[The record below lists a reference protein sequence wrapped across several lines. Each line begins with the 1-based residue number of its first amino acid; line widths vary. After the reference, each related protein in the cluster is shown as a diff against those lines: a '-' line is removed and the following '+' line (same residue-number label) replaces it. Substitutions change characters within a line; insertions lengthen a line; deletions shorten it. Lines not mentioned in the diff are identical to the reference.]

1 MFEDSLMESAGRI
14 RTHSRSYALGTT
26 FLEAALV
33 ATLALIP
40 YLYPDTLPRR
50 YLDLRLVAPPPPA
63 APAVAEQ
70 RAANTAMAPVQ
81 MLAATIT
88 APGHI
93 RTYAAVAG
101 DQPPQP
107 GIPGN
112 VNIGQESGPSNLP
125 WTGPASPPPVVQRAR
140 PAGPV
145 RISAGVAEGQLIV
158 PIQPEYPAIAL
169 ATRTEGTVV
178 VTATIS
184 AEGRIQ
190 DLRVVNGPPLLINA
204 AAEAIRRARYRPFL
218 LNGQPV
224 EVETTIRVEF
234 TLNER

>member
-1 MFEDSLMESAGRI
+1 MFEDSLMESTGRI
-14 RTHSRSYALGTT
+14 RTRSRRYAVGTT
-26 FLEAALV
+26 LLEAALV

-50 YLDLRLVAPPPPA
+50 YLDLRLIAPPPPSLSVA
-63 APAVAEQ
+63 AEP
-70 RAANTAMAPVQ
+70 RTTNTTMASPQ
-81 MLAATIT
+81 MLATTIM
-88 APGHI
+88 APAHI
-93 RTYAAVAG
+93 PTHIAMTG

-112 VNIGQESGPSNLP
+112 VNVGQGNAPLNLP
-125 WTGPASPPPVVQRAR
+125 WTGTAIQPPAVERAR

-145 RISAGVAEGQLIV
+145 RISAGVAEGQLIM

-178 VTATIS
+178 IAATIS
-184 AEGRIQ
+184 TEGRIEN
-190 DLRVVNGPPLLINA
+190 LRVVSGPPLLINA
-204 AAEAIRRARYRPFL
+204 AVEAIRRARYRPFL

-234 TLNER
+234 TLNGR